1 MLLLR
6 IRIDLE
12 LLLGRANASRLED
25 NLHVLLVLFA
35 LLEDP
40 DEALAVLVLVHLV
53 VFHVLDRKT
62 LIPPSFLVASVDDLF
77 RR

>member
-1 MLLLR
+1 VLLLWVG
-6 IRIDLE
+6 INLE
-12 LLLGRANASRLED
+12 PLLGRANTSRLED

-77 RR
+77 IR